1 MENIDLQ
8 DLLNKYKTGSCT
20 PEELA
25 LLENWYLQWKV
36 EDHQFT
42 EDGLAEVN
50 QKMWMAVTEQTAG
63 NKLVKLP
70 LWKRISVAAAVA
82 AIVILSV
89 GIWFF
94 YSDRNAQ
101 PHLLSD
107 NSPVVPGRSGATLT
121 LANGKKIILTDTVN
135 GKLAEEAGVV
145 ISKSAGGPLVYEF
158 RENTGISG
166 QINTL
171 STNNGESYQVRLP
184 DGSKVWLNAASSL
197 TYATNLYEDGKRSV
211 KLEGEGYFE
220 VAKDQAHPFIVESSD
235 QQVEVMGT
243 HFNISAYKDEDVVKT
258 TLVEGSVKVS
268 VHELQK
274 ILSPGFEAVKSGNNI
289 QVHPVD
295 AELAVAWKDGK
306 FVFENEKIEAIMKMV
321 ERWYNVQVFY
331 QGEMPEDVFHG
342 SVSRFENVSQ
352 VLDILESTGRIHF
365 KMDGR
370 KIYVSQ

>member
-1 MENIDLQ
+1 MENIDLE

-25 LLENWYLQWKV
+25 LLENWYLQWNI
-36 EDHQFT
+36 ENQQFT
-42 EDGLAEVN
+42 EDGLLDVN
-50 QKMWMAVTEQTAG
+50 QKMWMAVTEQTRG
-63 NKLVKLP
+63 NKLVELP
-70 LWKRISVAAAVA
+70 LWKRIRVAAAVA
-82 AIVILSV
+82 AIIILSV

-94 YSDRNAQ
+94 YNDRNVQ
-101 PHLLSD
+101 PYLQAD

-121 LANGKKIILTDTVN
+121 LANGRKIILTDTVN

-145 ISKSAGGPLVYEF
+145 ITKSAGGPLMYEF
-158 RENTGISG
+158 KSNTDISG

-171 STNNGESYQVRLP
+171 STNNGESYQVHLP
-184 DGSKVWLNAASSL
+184 DGSRVWLNAASSL

-220 VAKDQAHPFIVESSD
+220 VAKDQAHPFIVKSSD

-258 TLVEGSVKVS
+258 TLIEGSVKVS
-268 VHELQK
+268 VLDLHK
-274 ILSPGFEAVKSGNNI
+274 VLSPGFEAVKSGNNI
-289 QVHPVD
+289 QVHSID

-321 ERWYNVQVFY
+321 ERWYNVQVVY

-342 SVSRFENVSQ
+342 SVSRLENVSQ

-365 KMDGR
+365 KMEGR